1 MNARPYWLL
10 PLLMLIVI
18 AATIACGFALTLDGP
33 ANFDVPVLMWF
44 RDGQDHAK
52 LAGPIWISQFW
63 LSVSWLGDTP
73 PACLLQA

>member
-33 ANFDVPVLMWF
+33 ANFDVRVLMWF
-44 RDGQDHAK
+44 RDTNDTAQ
-52 LAGPIWISQFW
+52 LAG
-63 LSVSWLGDTP
+63 
-73 PACLLQA
+73 